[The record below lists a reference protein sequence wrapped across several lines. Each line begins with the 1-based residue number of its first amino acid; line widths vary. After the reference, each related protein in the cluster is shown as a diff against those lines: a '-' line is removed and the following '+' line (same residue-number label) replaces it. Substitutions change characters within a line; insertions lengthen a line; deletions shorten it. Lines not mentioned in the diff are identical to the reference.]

1 MKHSAR
7 FFLTTTALFFATTLS
22 AQFSDDFLDGNLTA
36 DPAWQGTLDKF
47 TITTISAVEN
57 RLQLNDTAAVS
68 GANRAY
74 ISTASQA
81 MLNAEWHIALD
92 IKTTLTSGN
101 YVRFYVATDQA
112 DLTTSLNGYFVWIG
126 NTDKEIALYRQ
137 NGSKTTKIIDGENGR
152 ATGNGSINV
161 RLTRDANGTWQLYSQ
176 VGDEPDFRLEGTCT
190 DNTFKAA
197 TYAGMLIY
205 YSKTNYANY
214 ACRLIEADGKPYIK
228 PTQNIG
234 KNDIV
239 FTEIMADPDPQVAL
253 PNAEFLE
260 IYNRTDT
267 TIDLSGWTL
276 QVNGKPAT
284 IAKGMI
290 AAQSYA
296 VLCAEQTAPEF
307 ATYGNAIAVAPWNAL
322 TNSGARITLLD
333 DEARL
338 VAWVDFSDAWYG
350 NNGFK
355 KDGGW
360 SLERHNTDYL
370 DNHAE
375 NWAPSDD
382 QRGGTPGQPN
392 STATDLRDERLPR
405 LNAIAAR
412 TDTLTLHFS
421 KSMDETTLADM
432 RNFRFDRAIDTI
444 FIEQPHARTIR
455 LHLTEP
461 MAETDTYN
469 LQCENLFC
477 VDGQPLDAVETTIAL
492 PVGPDQGD
500 VVLNEILFNP
510 KDGGVDF
517 VELLNLSDRTLDLS
531 QLFVTRRIDGE
542 LEARTTIC
550 TEPRLF
556 APHSYLTLTSDPDIV
571 CQQYDCPADAM
582 FATVKLPS
590 LPDAEGNI
598 AIVLTDGTLLDEL
611 TYSAKMHHPFVSNP
625 DGVALERVNP
635 HAPTQEP
642 DNWQSAAF
650 DAGYGT
656 PCRQNSQYAVP
667 DLDNPNDKPFWLEH
681 ESFTPDNDGYRD
693 LLQLNYRLPQDGFT
707 ATITIYTVTGT
718 RIRRLLDGE
727 LLAAEGTI
735 VWNGR
740 SDNDALCNAGVYVLF
755 VEAVRPD
762 GIVLRQKIVCALT
775 LKG

>member
-152 ATGNGSINV
+152 ATGNSSINV
-161 RLTRDANGTWQLYSQ
+161 RLTRDADGTWQLYSQ

-214 ACRLIEADGKPYIK
+214 ACRLIEADGEPYIK

-276 QVNGKPAT
+276 QVNGKTAT
-284 IAKGMI
+284 IAKGTI

-338 VAWVDFSDAWYG
+338 VTWVDFSDAWYG

-382 QRGGTPGQPN
+382 QRGGTPCQPN

-405 LNAIAAR
+405 LNAIAAH

-432 RNFRFDRAIDTI
+432 RNFRFDLSIDTI

-477 VDGQPLDAVETTIAL
+477 VDGQPLDAVETAVAL
-492 PVGPDQGD
+492 PVEPEQGD

-635 HAPTQEP
+635 HAPTQEA

-667 DLDNPNDKPFWLEH
+667 DLDNPNNKPFWLEH

-707 ATITIYTVTGT
+707 ATITIYTATGT

-727 LLAAEGTI
+727 LLATEGTI

>member
-1 MKHSAR
+1 
-7 FFLTTTALFFATTLS
+7 
-22 AQFSDDFLDGNLTA
+22 
-36 DPAWQGTLDKF
+36 
-47 TITTISAVEN
+47 
-57 RLQLNDTAAVS
+57 
-68 GANRAY
+68 
-74 ISTASQA
+74 
-81 MLNAEWHIALD
+81 
-92 IKTTLTSGN
+92 
-101 YVRFYVATDQA
+101 
-112 DLTTSLNGYFVWIG
+112 
-126 NTDKEIALYRQ
+126 
-137 NGSKTTKIIDGENGR
+137 
-152 ATGNGSINV
+152 
-161 RLTRDANGTWQLYSQ
+161 
-176 VGDEPDFRLEGTCT
+176 
-190 DNTFKAA
+190 
-197 TYAGMLIY
+197 
-205 YSKTNYANY
+205 
-214 ACRLIEADGKPYIK
+214 
-228 PTQNIG
+228 
-234 KNDIV
+234 
-239 FTEIMADPDPQVAL
+239 
-253 PNAEFLE
+253 
-260 IYNRTDT
+260 
-267 TIDLSGWTL
+267 
-276 QVNGKPAT
+276 
-284 IAKGMI
+284 
-290 AAQSYA
+290 
-296 VLCAEQTAPEF
+296 
-307 ATYGNAIAVAPWNAL
+307 
-322 TNSGARITLLD
+322 
-333 DEARL
+333 
-338 VAWVDFSDAWYG
+338 
-350 NNGFK
+350 
-355 KDGGW
+355 
-360 SLERHNTDYL
+360 
-370 DNHAE
+370 
-375 NWAPSDD
+375 
-382 QRGGTPGQPN
+382 
-392 STATDLRDERLPR
+392 
-405 LNAIAAR
+405 
-412 TDTLTLHFS
+412 
-421 KSMDETTLADM
+421 MDETTLADM
-432 RNFRFDRAIDTI
+432 SNFRFDLSIDTI

-477 VDGQPLDAVETTIAL
+477 VDDLPLDAVETAVAL
-492 PVGPDQGD
+492 PVEPEQGD

-582 FATVKLPS
+582 FTTVKLPS

-625 DGVALERVNP
+625 DGVAIERVNP

-707 ATITIYTVTGT
+707 ATITIYTATGT

-727 LLAAEGTI
+727 LLATEGTI